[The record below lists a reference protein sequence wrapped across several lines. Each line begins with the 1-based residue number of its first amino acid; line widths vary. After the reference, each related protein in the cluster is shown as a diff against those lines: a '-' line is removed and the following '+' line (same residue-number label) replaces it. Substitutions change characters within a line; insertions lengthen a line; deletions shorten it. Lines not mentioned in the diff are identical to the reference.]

1 MRTRR
6 AERGGLFRSGYLGP
20 SRHSILF
27 GLDVHPDDDFRKDVA
42 VVAAEPAPALEG

>member
-27 GLDVHPDDDFRKDVA
+27 GLKSPDDDFRKDVA
-42 VVAAEPAPALEG
+42 AVAAQP